1 MQIEVTG
8 RKIDLTESIK
18 SHAHAAFGKIGE
30 HYSGIS
36 AALTFE
42 KDNHLFR
49 AHTEYRCER
58 GDLYVANAEDAD
70 LYHAIDLACDKLRRQ
85 LGSKKTTH

>member
-8 RKIDLTESIK
+8 RKIDLTDSIK
-18 SHAHAAFGKIGE
+18 QHTNAAFGKLND

-36 AALTFE
+36 ATLTFE
-42 KDNHLFR
+42 KDNHIFR
-49 AHTEYRCER
+49 AHTEYRCDR
-58 GDLYVANAEDAD
+58 GELYVADAEDND

-85 LGSKKTTH
+85 MSSRKSTH